1 MKKDDVL
8 SYIDL
13 GGDDSFGLKDER
25 ELKTSLEDLAQRFYL
40 KVVAE
45 AEKRKHFVSGDMI
58 SDKNLSQRITKEG
71 SLTTVELFM
80 VEYADYVNQGVKGV
94 KSDKNAP
101 NSPYQFKTLGMPEDA
116 RKGLKDGIAAGKIR
130 LTDKSKTKY
139 GKEGLETKSKDT
151 ANQDEINERE
161 ANTMAYL
168 IKAYGIKTSGFIDT
182 AWKEWAKEI
191 KPDLAKAAKKQLISL
206 IKIVNK

>member
-1 MKKDDVL
+1 MKKDDEL

-45 AEKRKHFVSGDMI
+45 ANKRKHFVSGNLI
-58 SDKNLSQRITKEG
+58 SGDNLKQRITKEG

-101 NSPYQFKTLGMPEDA
+101 KSPYQFKTLGMPEEA

-139 GKEGLETKSKDT
+139 GKEGLEAKSKDT
-151 ANQDEINERE
+151 ENQDDINERE